1 MTIEA
6 GAVAPVEGQ
15 TAVSAPAPAEPVIR
29 DLDQVAEP
37 EKTEQPPQEA
47 KPEETNSETQEGDDS
62 SQPKKLTRNQ
72 RLQRK
77 AARLSTMLAEV
88 SAENERLKTER
99 TKAATE
105 GEPKEADYN
114 GDWGKFQ
121 AEYAAWKVTQNIR
134 GDLAERDQRDRNA
147 QLQDRIREAT
157 DDFLERVEDVKKSIP
172 DYDKVVET
180 FAGSGGKFAPHVI
193 EEIRDSE
200 KGPMLAYTREEPRLG
215 RRTQRLVA
223 ARCGP
228 RDRPHRGKS
237 VSAATQKT
245 NTGSSPAHSSHRRRN
260 SRRNTIRTS
269 RTTWT
274 PTSNGVRR
282 RTDAQF
288 RANSKWLTP
297 TLLRASSP
305 KRR

>member
-200 KGPMLAYTREEPRLG
+200 KGPMLAYHFAKNPALAAELNALSPRD
-215 RRTQRLVA
+215 A
-223 ARCGP
+223 AREIGRIEARLSLPQP
-228 RDRPHRGKS
+228 RKQ
-237 VSAATQKT
+237 TQA
-245 NTGSSPAHSSHRRRN
+245 PA
-260 SRRNTIRTS
+260 
-269 RTTWT
+269 
-274 PTSNGVRR
+274 P
-282 RTDAQF
+282 
-288 RANSKWLTP
+288 LTP
-297 TLLRASSP
+297 VTGGATTSFNPFDTDDMEAYVKWR
-305 KRR
+305 KKQG